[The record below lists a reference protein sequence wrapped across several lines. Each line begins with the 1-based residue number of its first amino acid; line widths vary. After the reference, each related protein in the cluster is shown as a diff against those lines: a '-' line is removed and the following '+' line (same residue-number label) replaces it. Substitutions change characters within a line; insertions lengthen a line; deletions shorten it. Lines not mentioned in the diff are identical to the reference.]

1 MSPTI
6 ALLVLESGL
15 LCFLMAGCDEQERAG
30 RIVEDFRKN
39 HSRRR

>member
-1 MSPTI
+1 MSATI
-6 ALLVLESGL
+6 ALLVLDFGL
-15 LCFLMAGCDEQERAG
+15 LCCLAAGCDEQERAG